1 MWSVVA
7 GALAWAPAAAAQAP
21 VSAYPSPGT
30 LTASAR
36 TQISFRGLPP
46 GALGA
51 IDVRGS
57 RSGRHAGALRAHSDG
72 QGASF
77 VPSKPFR
84 GGERVTVRTALNVVG
99 ARAGDFRFR
108 VARTPGPVRV
118 HAEPAERVAPGK
130 RRGFR
135 SRPDLEPPVVRVTAR
150 APGATPGRVVVGPK
164 PRAGTEQAGPMII
177 DETGG
182 LIYFRPLGGKIQA
195 ADVRVQQYQG
205 RPVLTWWQG
214 TSRQGIG
221 SGHFVIVDEAYRVVK
236 RIQTPNGYR
245 GDLHEFLIT
254 PRDTALVIAYPAV
267 RVDLS
272 SVGGS
277 RRGRVIDS
285 VIQEID
291 LATGLVLFEWHS
303 VGRVP
308 IRDSYSR
315 IDPSFRVPHDY
326 FHANS
331 VALDADG
338 DFLVSA
344 RNTWGV
350 YKIDRATGAVE
361 WTLGGKRSSFK
372 LGPGARFAWQ
382 HDAQRHADGA
392 ITLFDNS
399 AAPPTRKRSRAIA
412 LALDGG
418 ARTAT
423 LVSARAHPRRLLA
436 ATQGNLQTL
445 PNGNAMVGWG
455 SQRYFTEYAPDGR
468 VVWDAHLAV
477 GYDTYR
483 AYRAAWTGRPHTQ
496 PRAAG
501 RRRGRAMD
509 VYASWNGAT
518 EIAGWDV
525 LAGPRPDALAVA
537 ASSPRRGFET
547 VVRVPAAAR
556 YVAVRAKDAAG
567 QALGTSPP
575 RRVRG

>member
-1 MWSVVA
+1 MA
-7 GALAWAPAAAAQAP
+7 GALACSPAAAQAP
-21 VSAYPSPGT
+21 PPVSAYPGPGT

-36 TQISFRGLPP
+36 TQISFRGVPP

-57 RSGRHAGALRAHSDG
+57 RSGHHDGALRAHSDG

-77 VPSKPFR
+77 VPSEPFR
-84 GGERVTVRTALNVVG
+84 GGETVTVATALHIING
-99 ARAGDFRFR
+99 RDGDFRFR
-108 VARTPGPVRV
+108 IARTPGPVRV
-118 HAEPAERVAPGK
+118 GDSTVDRVDPGM
-130 RRGFR
+130 RRRFL
-135 SRPDLEPPVVRVTAR
+135 SRPDLEPPIVRITAR
-150 APGATPGRVVVGPK
+150 APGATPGRIILGPK
-164 PRAGTEQAGPMII
+164 PRAGTEQAGPVIV
-177 DETGG
+177 DDDGV
-182 LIYFRPLGGKIQA
+182 LVYFRPVGGKKQA
-195 ADVRVQQYQG
+195 TDVRVQRYQG

-214 TSRQGIG
+214 TSRHGIG
-221 SGHFVIVDEAYRVVK
+221 SGHFVILDEAYREVE

-254 PRDTALVIAYPAV
+254 PRDTALVIAYPRV

-277 RRGRVIDS
+277 PRGRVIDS

-303 VGRVP
+303 IGNVP
-308 IRDSYSR
+308 IRDSYKPLP
-315 IDPSFRVPHDY
+315 PSFRVPHDY

-331 VALDADG
+331 VGLDADG

-361 WTLGGKRSSFK
+361 WTLGGKSNDFK
-372 LGPGARFAWQ
+372 LGRGARFAWQ
-382 HDAQRHADGA
+382 HDVRRRPDGA

-399 AAPPTRKRSRAIA
+399 AAPPLRKRSRAIA
-412 LALDGG
+412 LAVDEG

-423 LVSARAHPRRLLA
+423 LATARSHPRGLLA
-436 ATQGNLQTL
+436 ATQGNVQAL
-445 PNGNAMVGWG
+445 PNGNALVGWG
-455 SQRYFTEYAPDGR
+455 SQRYFTEFAPDGR
-468 VVWDAHLAV
+468 VVWDAHLAI

-483 AYRAAWTGRPHTQ
+483 AYRATWTGRPHTQ

-518 EIAGWDV
+518 EVAAWDV
-525 LAGPRPDALAVA
+525 LAGPRPDALAPA
-537 ASSPRRGFET
+537 GSAPRRGFET
-547 VVRVPAAAR
+547 VIRVPAAAR

-575 RRVRG
+575 RRVSG